1 MFRAP
6 ALSCAH
12 YFQAPTTEATPT
24 VNWIWRTL
32 PFLYPCESAV
42 KTNSVGVKTVEHWS
56 RTALQ
61 SSTVLE
67 RVKLSDSS
75 RTHFSYWGLTSKKKE
90 SVKGC
95 FTTDELFHG
104 DYVITGCL
112 LSIRVFECSI
122 TVTCS
127 TLKKVLQVSVRRSLL
142 TALNFRI
149 LSTDVIH
156 WKLF

>member
-1 MFRAP
+1 MLVFRAP
-6 ALSCAH
+6 ALSCTH
-12 YFQAPTTEATPT
+12 YFQAPATQATPT

-42 KTNSVGVKTVEHWS
+42 KINSLGVKTVEHWS
-56 RTALQ
+56 RTVYSPILFSRGSNSAIVQGHTFRIDVWLPKRRSQ
-61 SSTVLE
+61 WKDVSLPTNSDRVSTE
-67 RVKLSDSS
+67 
-75 RTHFSYWGLTSKKKE
+75 H
-90 SVKGC
+90 C
-95 FTTDELFHG
+95 
-104 DYVITGCL
+104 
-112 LSIRVFECSI
+112 IRVFECSI

-149 LSTDVIH
+149 LSTDVIQ